1 MRFAHI
7 SDLHIGKRVNDFS
20 MLEDQR
26 YILDEIIKIIT
37 QQKADAVLVAG
48 DIYDKTQ
55 PSAEAVALCDDFF
68 YALAELD
75 KHIFIISGNHDC
87 PERIAYGARIME
99 NCKFHIASVYNG
111 NIKKVSLSDEE
122 GQVNVYLLPFIKPA
136 VIRPYFENE
145 RIESYNDALRAVI
158 EKAGLCRDERNVL
171 VAHQFVTGASRC
183 DSEDITVGTLDNVD
197 VNIFDGF
204 DYVALGHI
212 HGPQQAGRPEVRY
225 CGSPLKYSFSE
236 IKQQKSVTI
245 ADVKKSGVEIKTIPL
260 EPKRQMRRLKGAF
273 DELAQVQQHLFNNDD
288 YMYITLTD
296 EQDIPDAIGRLRTFY
311 PNIMKLDYDNVRTRG
326 ERAEFD
332 RQASQSRERQPLEM
346 FEELYELQNNQPMD
360 EQQRAYIKKIIEEIW
375 T

>member
-26 YILDEIIKIIT
+26 YILDEIIKIIM
-37 QQKADAVLVAG
+37 QQNADAVLVAG

-68 YALAELD
+68 CALAELD

-122 GQVNVYLLPFIKPA
+122 GPVNVYLLPFI
-136 VIRPYFENE
+136 RPSGVRQYFEDKK
-145 RIESYNDALRAVI
+145 IENFDDAVRAVI
-158 EKAGLCRDERNVL
+158 ESTDICRDERNII

-183 DSEDITVGTLDNVD
+183 DSEDVTVGTLDNID
-197 VNIFDGF
+197 AGIFDAF
-204 DYVALGHI
+204 DYAALGHI
-212 HGPQQAGRPEVRY
+212 HGPQQAVRPEVRY

-236 IKQQKSVTI
+236 INQQKSVTI
-245 ADVKKSGVEIKTIPL
+245 ADVKKSGVDIQTVPL
-260 EPKRQMRRLKGAF
+260 EPKRQMRRLKGNF
-273 DELAQVQQHLFNNDD
+273 DELVKVKAHLFGNDD

-296 EQDIPDAIGRLRTFY
+296 EQDIPDAIGRLRAVY
-311 PNIMKLDYDNVRTRG
+311 PNIMKLDYDNLRTRG

-332 RQASQSRERQPLEM
+332 RQAAERIEKQPLEM

-360 EQQRAYIKKIIEEIW
+360 EQQTAYLKKIIEEIW